1 MLGTMFKTI
10 QTARAPKESDLIN
23 FYIAIEPAYRSINWF
38 ALSQNL
44 LHEEGEEC
52 CRYQVSVY
60 RRYGQKLGL
69 SPPVYFATIL
79 DFAGSDKK
87 LNLLTVKYIKNLCCN
102 VITLIGFGKGTLSNH
117 TFRHRAMTLLM
128 DSEHKRFHFFDP
140 DTIVQMLTFDWFKYN
155 YICHEQPWV
164 CDLYP
169 VNLK

>member
-1 MLGTMFKTI
+1 MLDRNEL
-10 QTARAPKESDLIN
+10 AR
-23 FYIAIEPAYRSINWF
+23 
-38 ALSQNL
+38 NL
-44 LHEEGEEC
+44 
-52 CRYQVSVY
+52 QVSH
-60 RRYGQKLGL
+60 
-69 SPPVYFATIL
+69 SPCKFLQVNHSTCKFLQDNHLLQETCKFL
-79 DFAGSDKK
+79 QVNHSVSTRVNKK
-87 LNLLTVKYIKNLCCN
+87 NRVIFWCEFQVKYIKNLCCN